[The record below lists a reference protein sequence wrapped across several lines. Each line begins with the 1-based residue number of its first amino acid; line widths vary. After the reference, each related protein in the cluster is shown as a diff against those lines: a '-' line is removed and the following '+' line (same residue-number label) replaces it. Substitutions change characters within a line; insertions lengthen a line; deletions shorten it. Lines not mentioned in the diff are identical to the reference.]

1 MIRIN
6 LIPFR
11 AARSKE
17 IIKRQITMFGL
28 SLVALIVLLFAVNL
42 VLGNKVSN
50 QRDEV
55 EKIKKEVAK
64 YEAINKEIA
73 EIKKVLHLLEKRT
86 EVIKR
91 LERDRRAPVQ
101 MMELFT
107 DLIIKDR
114 MWFTAIET
122 DTKQPEPPK
131 KTAKGKK
138 KTKKTA
144 SEAKDND
151 KTSKKA
157 KGDKGEA
164 EPDKPVVLP
173 PPKVTIKVSGMAVD
187 NQTVADFM
195 TLLEGA
201 TAPSLDGKS
210 RDIVF
215 SSVKLNKLQ
224 QEHLRDNIYLK
235 KFDITLVKSTPKIPV
250 KNNKRMQNNG

>member
-17 IIKRQITMFGL
+17 IIKRQITMFCL
-28 SLVALIVLLFAVNL
+28 SIVALVVLLFAVSL

-50 QRDEV
+50 KRDEV

-64 YEAINKEIA
+64 YEAINKEIR
-73 EIKKVLHLLEKRT
+73 EIKSVLNLLEKRT
-86 EVIKR
+86 EVINR
-91 LERDRRAPVQ
+91 LEKDRRAPVQ

-122 DTKQPEPPK
+122 DTKQPVPPK
-131 KTAKGKK
+131 QAGKGKK
-138 KTKKTA
+138 G
-144 SEAKDND
+144 
-151 KTSKKA
+151 KA
-157 KGDKGEA
+157 KATPKKGKDKGKDKDGKDD

-173 PPKVTIKVSGMAVD
+173 PPTVTIKISGMAVD

-201 TAPSLDGKS
+201 TTPSDDGKS
-210 RDIVF
+210 KDVVF
-215 SSVKLNKLQ
+215 ASVKLNKLQ
-224 QEHLRDNIYLK
+224 QEYLRDNIYLK
-235 KFDITLVKSTPKIPV
+235 KFDITLVKSTPKV
-250 KNNKRMQNNG
+250 TVMKNKRMQKNG